1 MERHVTEKKRRQ
13 MSVWEKLEHFCAKH
27 TCHLDGI
34 SRLDSTRVGART
46 EQLIVASIT
55 SGWIR

>member
-1 MERHVTEKKRRQ
+1 